1 MIGEIISAMKK
12 FLNIHL
18 SHLMPYA
25 LAIAGVGFCL
35 MQTDDWTNIGAIVFS
50 LGLLP
55 PAVLIS
61 RYKD

>member
-1 MIGEIISAMKK
+1 MKK
-12 FLNIHL
+12 LPNIQL
-18 SHLMPYA
+18 SQLMPYA
-25 LAIAGVGFCL
+25 MAIAGVGFCL

-55 PAVLIS
+55 PAVLVS